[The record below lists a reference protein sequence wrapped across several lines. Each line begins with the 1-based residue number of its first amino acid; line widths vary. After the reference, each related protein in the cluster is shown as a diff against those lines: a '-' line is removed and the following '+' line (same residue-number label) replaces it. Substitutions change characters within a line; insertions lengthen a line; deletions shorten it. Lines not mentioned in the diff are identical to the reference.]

1 MCIKIFCILYF
12 LFFSLFSFGSDDPK
26 DMPSLNAPT
35 NPFDSNANYGWD
47 ASGGAFPEHPFI
59 GAVSSRKLSRSNSN
73 KANRRHLQRENSV
86 PSECKGSSGIIGS
99 VESLNHEGFDN
110 ADLRLLDVF
119 MEVYGLANGQVATIL
134 RERGRDGFVK
144 FKRLQINEACKDF
157 LAGSK
162 SGIEFDFR
170 IPEEILSWVSEYS
183 CGTPNQQEVL
193 KNIQKK
199 NQRARKNA
207 RERFNGSKDEIIK
220 KSADIQS
227 IFDALATP
235 CNKFLL
241 ILGSCLKGEKN
252 KSITR
257 YFVKTKSKL
266 RGVK

>member
-12 LFFSLFSFGSDDPK
+12 VFFSLFSFGSDDPK

-73 KANRRHLQRENSV
+73 QANRRHSQRENSV
-86 PSECKGSSGIIGS
+86 PSECKGSSSIIGS

-110 ADLRLLDVF
+110 ADLRLLAVF
-119 MEVYGLANGQVATIL
+119 MEVYDLANDQVANVL
-134 RERGRDGFVK
+134 QGNGKGGFVK
-144 FKRLQINEACKDF
+144 LKRTQINNACKDF
-157 LAGSK
+157 LIGRK

-170 IPEEILSWVSEYS
+170 IPQNILNWVSQYS
-183 CGTPNQQEVL
+183 CGTTNQREVL
-193 KNIQKK
+193 KNVQRK

-227 IFDALATP
+227 IFDALITP
-235 CNKFLL
+235 CSQFLL
-241 ILGSCLKGEKN
+241 VLDACLKGEKT

-257 YFVKTKSKL
+257 YFVKTKNKL